1 MDMDW
6 LMSKGLIAD
15 RDNYDLVYTG
25 ELAPGQGS
33 SALERLWERFN
44 IDHPADYHRPS
55 MSVSDILAVKQD
67 GVVSFHYCD
76 SVGFAKVSDFIKP
89 ENYLKNAEIAVED
102 DLGMID
108 GIINNGSKATAAELE
123 QQARSGQP
131 ISLMELAEATHRE
144 RGEKKSV
151 LAKLNAPPPKQG
163 RKKTAPKKSAE
174 KER

>member
-1 MDMDW
+1 MDW
-6 LMSKGLIAD
+6 LMSKGLTID

-76 SVGFAKVSDFIKP
+76 SVGFAKVPDFIRP
-89 ENYLKNAEIAVED
+89 ENYLKNAEVAVED
-102 DLGMID
+102 
-108 GIINNGSKATAAELE
+108 
-123 QQARSGQP
+123 
-131 ISLMELAEATHRE
+131 
-144 RGEKKSV
+144 
-151 LAKLNAPPPKQG
+151 PPV
-163 RKKTAPKKSAE
+163 
-174 KER
+174 